1 MNEYLVARLRAVDYS
16 KQLRD
21 LTCEAADEIER
32 AEAERDALHEARRDA
47 LEEAA
52 RVCERQVVYGDYPL
66 RRDTVDD
73 CAFAIRCLKEI
84 TQATE

>member
-1 MNEYLVARLRAVDYS
+1 MLTDERIDELFYELRDTPGRMHRLLARAV
-16 KQLRD
+16 
-21 LTCEAADEIER
+21 ER
-32 AEAERDALHEARRDA
+32 EA

-52 RVCERQVVYGDYPL
+52 KACERQVVYGDYPL